1 MDGNEALVRNGWW
14 LSICVALAMLHAVER
29 HNVIVFTPYRKKGAN
44 NFASYLFIMFLI
56 FEILLSLKSKR
67 F

>member
-1 MDGNEALVRNGWW
+1 MDGNEALVRNGW

-29 HNVIVFTPYRKKGAN
+29 HNVIMFSPYCKKRAN
-44 NFASYLFIMFLI
+44 NFASYLFILFLV
-56 FEILLSLKSKR
+56 FEILLSLRSKE